1 MYIVW
6 SYFQMKHTFL
16 MTFSFLI
23 FFPSS
28 LLGVRSDRTASQFI
42 CIVWCYFSFCYCCC
56 CCCCW
61 LPQRINQILMGN
73 KNLRPFH
80 KLRHFLPDGLSDQS
94 EEVWTMGK
102 ADECAIAG
110 KSITKPLYCNN
121 ARIVS
126 YTSLLAIFDILFGL
140 WLTTLIWYLYRFP
153 ILLVQLLSKKL
164 NLIGFGVLFQILD
177 LTNETKIT
185 GTQIVFF
192 LVCGLSCANWNVVA
206 KWWKNKNRTKKST
219 MGRDSG
225 TAQSGW

>member
-1 MYIVW
+1 MFDLMYIVW

-126 YTSLLAIFDILFGL
+126 YTSLDIGNFWYFVWIVVDDFNLVFIPFSYIISAIIVEKIEFDRFRCFISNFGFDERNQNH
-140 WLTTLIWYLYRFP
+140 WN
-153 ILLVQLLSKKL
+153 S
-164 NLIGFGVLFQILD
+164 NC
-177 LTNETKIT
+177 
-185 GTQIVFF
+185 FF
-192 LVCGLSCANWNVVA
+192 LSLWFELRKLKCCSEMM
-206 KWWKNKNRTKKST
+206 KK
-219 MGRDSG
+219 
-225 TAQSGW
+225 